1 MEYYFSFGF
10 AKDHKWLD
18 GTHKEEK
25 YENGKQA
32 FARYIEIQ
40 RNGKKAEEELT
51 KNGMLPDGN
60 HFLCTVD
67 IYHNGEYNLAASFAF
82 FNDAFDV
89 LNGEVQQLQS
99 NQLNKQN
106 EEDTILQRE

>member
-51 KNGMLPDGN
+51 KSGMLPDGN

-89 LNGEVQQLQS
+89 LNEEEERKLLNGSS
-99 NQLNKQN
+99 NDQERNRL
-106 EEDTILQRE
+106 